1 MDRQSSTSGNYR
13 NCSKIFDPHGDGSSI
28 GPHGLT
34 GHSLKW
40 FQSAHLIW
48 SQSRPLLS
56 SLQQAHVTLPLQ
68 PLVIAR
74 ISIA

>member
-1 MDRQSSTSGNYR
+1 MDRQSSTSGNGNYC

-48 SQSRPLLS
+48 SAIAALFS
-56 SLQQAHVTLPLQ
+56 SLQQAHVTLPL
-68 PLVIAR
+68 P
-74 ISIA
+74 